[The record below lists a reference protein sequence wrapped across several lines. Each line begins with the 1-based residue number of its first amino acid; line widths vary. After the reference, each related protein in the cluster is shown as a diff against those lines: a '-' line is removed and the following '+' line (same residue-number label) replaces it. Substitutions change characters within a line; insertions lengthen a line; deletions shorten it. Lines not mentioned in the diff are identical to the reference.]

1 MGYHRPDHG
10 RVRLADR
17 EIAPRNP
24 REAQMLGI
32 GMVYQH
38 FTLVP
43 QMTVAENLLLAR
55 PDLPLRIDWPSETAR
70 LRDFIK
76 DMPFKLDLMARVST
90 LAAGERQKIEI
101 LKQLYLGCRILFL
114 DEPTSVL
121 TPSEADEVLSLLH
134 KMTDSGQL
142 SVLIITHKF
151 REVMAFAEDV
161 TVLRR
166 SRLVGSGT
174 TRDLGPKELAGMM
187 VGSVEL
193 PGPAERVANPIGAE
207 RLRIE
212 TLCADNDKG
221 HQAVDNLS
229 LTVHSGEIVGVA
241 GVSGNGQAELVE
253 VLAGQR
259 VATAGLLFVHGEPY
273 TPTRA
278 EMLRHNICCLPEEPL
293 RNACVPSMSVA
304 DNLVMRK
311 FDQPEYTFGRGFLN
325 RRAARSFAVDLIK
338 RYRIHTSS
346 PDTLARTL
354 SGGNVQR
361 MALARELSGDIE
373 VLIAANPCFGLDF
386 AATANIRA
394 QLMEARNH
402 GAAILLVSEDLDE
415 LFELADTIVV
425 MFNGKIVYKSSR
437 ADADLSV
444 VGSHMAGH

>member
-1 MGYHRPDHG
+1 
-10 RVRLADR
+10 
-17 EIAPRNP
+17 
-24 REAQMLGI
+24 
-32 GMVYQH
+32 
-38 FTLVP
+38 
-43 QMTVAENLLLAR
+43 
-55 PDLPLRIDWPSETAR
+55 
-70 LRDFIK
+70 
-76 DMPFKLDLMARVST
+76 
-90 LAAGERQKIEI
+90 
-101 LKQLYLGCRILFL
+101 
-114 DEPTSVL
+114 
-121 TPSEADEVLSLLH
+121 
-134 KMTDSGQL
+134 
-142 SVLIITHKF
+142 
-151 REVMAFAEDV
+151 
-161 TVLRR
+161 
-166 SRLVGSGT
+166 
-174 TRDLGPKELAGMM
+174 M